1 MPAIKCDNGKWKWGE
16 TGSCKYETQTEAETD
31 NEDYYEEKNNNE
43 LEKGKEKSKETI
55 KEGEKLGENIKIWDK
70 KYNNEIMEKR
80 VFNIESRVDTDENEK
95 QIVVG
100 HASVYNSRSENLG
113 GFYEYI
119 QEGAFTNDLI
129 EKSDVR
135 ALINHDPNLILARST
150 SGTLKLAG
158 HEKGLRYEFPIPDT
172 SYGRDLAI
180 NLENKNITQSSFAFT
195 VAEDKWSTDA
205 EGRDIRTITK
215 IDRLYDISSV
225 TYPAYSA
232 AESDLVVA
240 KRGLAIYKDKQ
251 ELEQED
257 NFLVKRS
264 LAKLKI
270 ELAKRK

>member
-158 HEKGLRYEFPIPDT
+158 D
-172 SYGRDLAI
+172 
-180 NLENKNITQSSFAFT
+180 
-195 VAEDKWSTDA
+195 
-205 EGRDIRTITK
+205 
-215 IDRLYDISSV
+215 
-225 TYPAYSA
+225 
-232 AESDLVVA
+232 
-240 KRGLAIYKDKQ
+240 
-251 ELEQED
+251 
-257 NFLVKRS
+257 
-264 LAKLKI
+264 
-270 ELAKRK
+270 